1 MKTLIKNSYILL
13 TAGLLITSCKKFDDL
28 NNDPLA
34 ASEEQVQ
41 IEYFI
46 NNSIIGTQMDPG
58 VAERS
63 FILYWKTAAHQHS
76 VSGFATGGY
85 DDGWTTEYYN
95 QISGWLNSINS
106 AIEIAPKKVEA
117 GVSKPY
123 DNNLVQVARIWR
135 AYLMSEMS
143 DNFGPI
149 AVNAFQGVNPGFD
162 SEKTVYYY
170 IMDELKDAVSKIDI
184 SVVNP
189 SGLDKLDAAY
199 GYNYQ
204 KWKKYGNSLRM
215 RLAMRLSE
223 VDAVK
228 AKSEFEAAA
237 ASEND
242 LIITMDDAFQV
253 QERDGWDPLAGVMSR
268 TWNTQLISASLNNIY
283 LGLGGVKTENQ
294 VADSLHSYIRPA
306 NWMGLKFANHF
317 TTLTN
322 DPSAGYWF
330 DGLPYSIDPRAYK
343 TFIIPGNFSDPNFT
357 DNGTDSKTT
366 KRNLMSANGET
377 VVKEI
382 EAKHTW
388 NARVAGNWGTKGVMN
403 QVVTFEGTM
412 PRLSRKFR
420 NHSMKRIFFA
430 PWETY
435 FLLAEANVRGWTTP
449 VGGREAYE
457 KGISLNFS
465 YWGVSD
471 FVADYLQSANY
482 NRVGTSV
489 RWDHTTEPPASYTM
503 NFKDGYTGTDG
514 VATVMYPK
522 NDLYQNGNIKN
533 DHLTKIITQKYL
545 AHMPYL
551 PLEAWNDKRRLGLPF
566 FENPAVET
574 QLVNMPALT
583 QANYMTSR
591 VQFFPQR
598 VKYPSGLPNTNPAGY
613 KQAVDYLGG
622 SDAVLTPLWWAKKQ

>member
-1 MKTLIKNSYILL
+1 
-13 TAGLLITSCKKFDDL
+13 
-28 NNDPLA
+28 
-34 ASEEQVQ
+34 
-41 IEYFI
+41 
-46 NNSIIGTQMDPG
+46 
-58 VAERS
+58 
-63 FILYWKTAAHQHS
+63 
-76 VSGFATGGY
+76 
-85 DDGWTTEYYN
+85 
-95 QISGWLNSINS
+95 
-106 AIEIAPKKVEA
+106 
-117 GVSKPY
+117 
-123 DNNLVQVARIWR
+123 
-135 AYLMSEMS
+135 
-143 DNFGPI
+143 
-149 AVNAFQGVNPGFD
+149 
-162 SEKTVYYY
+162 
-170 IMDELKDAVSKIDI
+170 
-184 SVVNP
+184 
-189 SGLDKLDAAY
+189 
-199 GYNYQ
+199 
-204 KWKKYGNSLRM
+204 
-215 RLAMRLSE
+215 
-223 VDAVK
+223 
-228 AKSEFEAAA
+228 
-237 ASEND
+237 
-242 LIITMDDAFQV
+242 
-253 QERDGWDPLAGVMSR
+253 
-268 TWNTQLISASLNNIY
+268 
-283 LGLGGVKTENQ
+283 
-294 VADSLHSYIRPA
+294 
-306 NWMGLKFANHF
+306 
-317 TTLTN
+317 
-322 DPSAGYWF
+322 
-330 DGLPYSIDPRAYK
+330 
-343 TFIIPGNFSDPNFT
+343 
-357 DNGTDSKTT
+357 
-366 KRNLMSANGET
+366 MSANGET

-471 FVADYLQSANY
+471 FLADYLQSANY

-489 RWDHTTEPPASYTM
+489 RWDHTTEPPTSYTM

-574 QLVNMPALT
+574 QLVNMSALT